1 MWPILKVRLYG
12 RHISVLCRQYE
23 LPLIYYVCMSS
34 GLCVFNWGKIVVNE
48 SFVVNSSLG
57 FYREIAKANYGSM
70 ILLPIVLGFLDSLDF
85 MLDRNGDEPLGTSA

>member
-1 MWPILKVRLYG
+1 MWPTLKVRLYG

-85 MLDRNGDEPLGTSA
+85 MLDRNGDEPLGMSA

>member
-1 MWPILKVRLYG
+1 MWPMLKVRLYG
-12 RHISVLCRQYE
+12 RHISVLCRLYE
-23 LPLIYYVCMSS
+23 LPLIYYFCMSS
-34 GLCVFNWGKIVVNE
+34 GLCVFNWVKIVVNE

>member
-1 MWPILKVRLYG
+1 MWPMLKVRLYG

-34 GLCVFNWGKIVVNE
+34 GLCVFNWGKIVVIE

-57 FYREIAKANYGSM
+57 FYREIAKASYGSM
-70 ILLPIVLGFLDSLDF
+70 ILLPIVLAQQLTLHFRGSVA
-85 MLDRNGDEPLGTSA
+85 EQ